1 MNTILSPAPT
11 PMGVGGMNSPKSPH
25 FNLHPSREAGAT
37 TRYACGEI
45 YAILIYGESG
55 ERLAEAGDEIVREQR
70 GRGGV
75 CGPRGGASARR
86 LHRDCPAARPRPP
99 RGASPASTFIATVE
113 RIAYSPL
120 VNSDLNWI
128 IDLKVERVLSGPSPG
143 ETFFFR
149 VRNPTRQGI
158 EVGRSF
164 QIRAVPSGRHYR
176 VDQFERAAH
185 PGNAAGAPLRSAR

>member
-1 MNTILSPAPT
+1 MENPVNGWRRRATRSC
-11 PMGVGGMNSPKSPH
+11 GSS
-25 FNLHPSREAGAT
+25 GA
-37 TRYACGEI
+37 A
-45 YAILIYGESG
+45 
-55 ERLAEAGDEIVREQR
+55 
-70 GRGGV
+70 
-75 CGPRGGASARR
+75 GASAALAAALLLGACTAIVPQRG
-86 LHRDCPAARPRPP
+86 PAPP
-99 RGASPASTFIATVE
+99 RGASPASTFVATVE

-164 QIRAVPSGRHYR
+164 QIRAVPSGRYYR